1 MALPK
6 SPIGFPKALS
16 LYYFVNSVNNFVFL
30 SLCGQIKLQNTLKL
44 CYASTFNLY
53 NDHIFEILPWLQNT
67 KGVVIFFPHPQ
78 IPFLAIASVRSEL
91 GTGSN
96 QI

>member
-1 MALPK
+1 
-6 SPIGFPKALS
+6 
-16 LYYFVNSVNNFVFL
+16 
-30 SLCGQIKLQNTLKL
+30 L

-67 KGVVIFFPHPQ
+67 KGVVIFLPHPQ